1 MSVQA
6 VAHPSAARSYR
17 ADAVAAR
24 ERPAAAVPPPVDL
37 DASLRRQ
44 RLWLVRV
51 YSAGIA
57 LFGLGWCVAFFG
69 GVGQSAGDSPL
80 VLVTTAHAAVLGTAG
95 CYALLRCWTGDLRH
109 AAYANLGALI
119 LAGTINLAV
128 IANAEGAGV
137 ATYAVAASVAAL
149 ALEGREWAWFG
160 LALAVS
166 ALAGA
171 LLHAFPLAEQV
182 TLPRSLAVG
191 SLLVASTLG
200 VAVPAV
206 LFWVFSRDLTSSRAE
221 AWALAHEAGEARQ
234 RATQDARALEQRTEQ
249 LQAKNGELSDFL
261 YVVSHDL
268 RAPLIN
274 LEGFGQTLQQGIGE
288 LGAVLDAAG
297 TPPER
302 WPALREE
309 IDESLDFILR
319 SVTKMDFLV
328 RGLVELSRLDSRPVG
343 MQPVDLARVVDDVVA
358 SLHHT
363 ISTRGIAVRVQPLP
377 FVTGDPLRLSQVF
390 GNLLD
395 NAVKYMPSEGE
406 ARIDVGLE
414 RNGDG
419 ARFFVRDTGIG
430 IRPEDQGKIFRLFA
444 RLGAPTVPGDGLGLT
459 AVKKIIEQ
467 HGGSIW
473 VESALGAGSTFWFTL
488 PGRDAT
494 DRGGPDATTSH

>member
-6 VAHPSAARSYR
+6 VAHPPVARSYR
-17 ADAVAAR
+17 PAAVLVP
-24 ERPAAAVPPPVDL
+24 ERPVLPVPPPGDL
-37 DASLRRQ
+37 DATLRRQ

-57 LFGLGWCVAFFG
+57 LFGLGWCLLFARWG
-69 GVGQSAGDSPL
+69 PSASGDDPL
-80 VLVTTAHAAVLGTAG
+80 VLVTTAHAAVLGSAG
-95 CYALLRCWTGDLRH
+95 CYALLRCWTGDLRR

-119 LAGTINLAV
+119 LTPTINLAV
-128 IANAEGAGV
+128 IANAEGAGI

-149 ALEGREWAWFG
+149 VLEGREWAWFG
-160 LALAVS
+160 LALALS

-171 LLHAFPLAEQV
+171 LLHAFPLVPQV
-182 TLPRSLAVG
+182 ALPRSLAVA
-191 SLLVASTLG
+191 SLLAAASLG

-221 AWALAHEAGEARQ
+221 AWGLARDAAEARQ
-234 RATQDARALEQRTEQ
+234 RVSEHARALEQRTEQ
-249 LQAKNGELSDFL
+249 LQGKNGELSDFL

-274 LEGFGQTLQQGIGE
+274 LEGFGQTLQQSIGE
-288 LGAVLDAAG
+288 LADALAASAAA
-297 TPPER
+297 PAR
-302 WPALREE
+302 WPSLREE

-319 SVTKMDFLV
+319 SVAKMDFLV

-363 ISTRGIAVRVQPLP
+363 ISTRGIEVRVAPLP

-390 GNLLD
+390 GNLID
-395 NAVKYMPSEGE
+395 NAVKYMPPEGE
-406 ARIDVGLE
+406 ARIEVGVE
-414 RNGDG
+414 RQPDG
-419 ARFFVRDTGIG
+419 ARFFVRDTGAG

-444 RLGAPTVPGDGLGLT
+444 RLGTPTVPGDGLGLT

-473 VESALGAGSTFWFTL
+473 VESAPGHGSTFWFTL
-488 PGRDAT
+488 PGRDAAE
-494 DRGGPDATTSH
+494 REGV